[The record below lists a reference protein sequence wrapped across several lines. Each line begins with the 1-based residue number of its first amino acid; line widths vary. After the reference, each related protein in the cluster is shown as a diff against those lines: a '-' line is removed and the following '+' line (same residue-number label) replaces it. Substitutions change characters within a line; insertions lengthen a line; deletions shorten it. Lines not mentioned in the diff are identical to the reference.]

1 MQFSFHFRTKVPS
14 VYAKGT
20 KYFGDNQMYLD
31 FCFHKNTKDMESKY
45 YLPIYR
51 MALNRLFKL
60 FFALLTFL
68 RLNSDFPYLKLR
80 LWANETSDLL

>member
-20 KYFGDNQMYLD
+20 KYLGDNQMYLD

-60 FFALLTFL
+60 FFALLTFPSPKSEFQA
-68 RLNSDFPYLKLR
+68 RKLR
-80 LWANETSDLL
+80 LWARETSGLL

>member
-1 MQFSFHFRTKVPS
+1 
-14 VYAKGT
+14 
-20 KYFGDNQMYLD
+20 MYLD
-31 FCFHKNTKDMESKY
+31 FCFHKNVKDIESKY

-68 RLNSDFPYLKLR
+68 RRNSDFPYLKLR
-80 LWANETSDLL
+80 VWANETSSLL

>member
-1 MQFSFHFRTKVPS
+1 
-14 VYAKGT
+14 
-20 KYFGDNQMYLD
+20 MYLD
-31 FCFHKNTKDMESKY
+31 FCFHKNVKDVESKY
-45 YLPIYR
+45 YLPRYG
-51 MALNRLFKL
+51 MALNRLFRM